1 MSTVTPLS
9 EIPRATQPSVA
20 IPELLEYLRSHSG
33 LEFLQ
38 AVADG
43 ELPPPPIG
51 RLLEIEP
58 VEFAPGRAVW
68 AATPDERHVSLI
80 GTVHGGYSAL
90 LLDSALGCAVHT
102 RLPAGTGYATL
113 ELSVNYIRPIVPSTG
128 RIICEADA
136 IHVGRTTA
144 TAEARLTRERDGKL
158 LAHAKTTIAV
168 MREPAAA

>member
-1 MSTVTPLS
+1 MSTVTALPLTPTPAGDA
-9 EIPRATQPSVA
+9 EQ
-20 IPELLEYLRSHSG
+20 LLDYLRSHSG

-38 AVADG
+38 AVQSG

-51 RLLEIEP
+51 ELLGGIEA

-90 LLDSALGCAVHT
+90 LLDSALGTAVHT

-113 ELSVNYIRPIVPSTG
+113 ELSVNYIRPVLPSTG
-128 RIICEADA
+128 RVICEATA
-136 IHVGRTTA
+136 IHVGRTMA

-158 LAHAKTTIAV
+158 LAHAKTTITV
-168 MREPAAA
+168 LREPPAA

>member
-1 MSTVTPLS
+1 MSTVTALPLTPTPAS
-9 EIPRATQPSVA
+9 DAA
-20 IPELLEYLRSHSG
+20 ELLGYLRSHSG

-38 AVADG
+38 AVHTG

-51 RLLEIEP
+51 ELLGGIEP
-58 VEFAPGRAVW
+58 VEFGLGRAVW

-90 LLDSALGCAVHT
+90 LLDSALGTAVHT
-102 RLPAGTGYATL
+102 QLPAGAGYATL
-113 ELSVNYIRPIVPSTG
+113 ELSVNYIRPITPATG
-128 RIICEADA
+128 RVIAEATA

-144 TAEARLTRERDGKL
+144 TAEARLTRESDGKL

-168 MREPAAA
+168 LRDAAA